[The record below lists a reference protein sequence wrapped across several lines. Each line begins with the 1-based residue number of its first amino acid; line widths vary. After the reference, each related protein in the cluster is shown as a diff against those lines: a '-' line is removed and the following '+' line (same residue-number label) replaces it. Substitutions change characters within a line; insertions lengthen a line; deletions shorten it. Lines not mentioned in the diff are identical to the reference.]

1 MKRRWVRWAIPLALA
16 LVVAAVTLPL
26 TVHGDPGPPDGQTW
40 VATLGTIR
48 LLHTQNADVASQ
60 YFDQPTTFALG
71 GYNGAVP
78 SASWASEAQFET
90 DLAAGTIPEETR
102 AVMYDPEHWDP
113 TPAGEQRD
121 PVAAIEAFSS
131 AARRA
136 GYQVI
141 VTPHPN
147 LVTVP
152 GAVCGQRGDES
163 QDEAFLRCD
172 ITGAAARVAD
182 VVEVQAQ
189 YLEAD
194 PARYADLVRQAA
206 AQAKRA
212 NPAVL
217 VISGLST
224 RFAVTSQ
231 TLADAWAA
239 VRGIVD
245 GHYMAVPEQIR
256 PEVAA
261 AFLAQIATSGT

>member
-1 MKRRWVRWAIPLALA
+1 VKRRWVRWAVPLALV

-48 LLHTQNADVASQ
+48 LLHSQDEDVVGQ
-60 YFDQPTTFALG
+60 FFDQPTTFALG
-71 GYNGAVP
+71 GYNSAVP
-78 SASWASEAQFET
+78 SASWASEAQFEA
-90 DLAAGTIPEETR
+90 DLAAGTILEGTR
-102 AVMYDPEHWDP
+102 AVMYDPERWEP
-113 TPAGEQRD
+113 TPEDEQRD
-121 PVAAIEAFSS
+121 PVAAIEAFAS
-131 AARRA
+131 AARAA

-152 GAVCGQRGDES
+152 GAVCGARPSES
-163 QDEAFLRCD
+163 QEDAFLRCG

-194 PARYADLVRQAA
+194 PVRYADIVRQATD
-206 AQAKRA
+206 QAKAA
-212 NPAVL
+212 NPSVL

-224 RFAVTSQ
+224 RFAATSQ
-231 TLADAWAA
+231 TLVDAWTA

-245 GHYMAVPEQIR
+245 GHYMAVPEGIR
-256 PEVAA
+256 PDLAA
-261 AFLAQIATSGT
+261 AFLQEIGSG